1 VIQVKS
7 HEISLLVFFFALC
20 TSLFLFSQQQNL
32 RQSLGAA
39 KLAAESRRFFVR
51 SKAAGPLFVAAKK
64 QKKGPLFVSTGE

>member
-1 VIQVKS
+1 LS
-7 HEISLLVFFFALC
+7 